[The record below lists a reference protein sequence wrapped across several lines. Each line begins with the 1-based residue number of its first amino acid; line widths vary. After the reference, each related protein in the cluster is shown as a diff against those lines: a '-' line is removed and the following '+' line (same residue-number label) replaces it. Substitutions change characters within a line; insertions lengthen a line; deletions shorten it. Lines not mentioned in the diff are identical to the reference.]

1 MNAIIK
7 TMIAIKTILTK
18 INYYTPPSDSKYPSC
33 LEFPCPRDYV
43 VSWSIASKIGYC
55 IVP

>member
-18 INYYTPPSDSKYPSC
+18 INYYTPPSYSKFHPASN
-33 LEFPCPRDYV
+33 LPCPRDYV
-43 VSWSIASKIGYC
+43 L
-55 IVP
+55 

>member
-1 MNAIIK
+1 MNTIIK

-33 LEFPCPRDYV
+33 LEFTLPERLCCV
-43 VSWSIASKIGYC
+43 MGYY
-55 IVP
+55 I